1 MRVLFGRLTGS
12 FTMQNTSDSLL
23 IDLKQNL
30 GDAWDRL
37 DSIYVPMLK
46 SFLSRQLV
54 SESHVEDIVQD
65 VMVVVLRK
73 LPDFQRQRT
82 GSFRTWLRQIAVN
95 CLHEH
100 RRRRRHEA
108 SGQGGD
114 EIQEMLSR
122 LADPSSELTSRWNME
137 HRRHVMQYVVT
148 KAKSFFSP
156 QTWIAFQRTALDDE
170 DCATVARELGI
181 SVNAIYIAKSRVVAK
196 MRELASGL

>member
-1 MRVLFGRLTGS
+1 
-12 FTMQNTSDSLL
+12 MQNTSHSLL
-23 IDLKQNL
+23 IDLKRNL

-37 DSIYVPMLK
+37 DAIYVPMLK
-46 SFLSRQLV
+46 GFLLRQQV
-54 SESHVEDIVQD
+54 SKSHVEDIVQD

-108 SGQGGD
+108 SGCSGD
-114 EIQEMLSR
+114 DIQDLLSQ
-122 LADPSSELTSRWNME
+122 LADPASELTHLWNVE
-137 HRRHVMQYVVT
+137 HRRHVMRYAVSQ
-148 KAKSFFSP
+148 AKSFFSL
-156 QTWIAFQRTALDDE
+156 QTWLAFERTALDDD
-170 DCATVARELGI
+170 DCATVARELGM
-181 SVNAIYIAKSRVVAK
+181 SVNAVYIAKSRVVAK